1 MQAECRTFLAVSP
14 EVRVREARSAR
25 RKPMSQLVGTKGFA
39 TRPVREQAQLL
50 FLDTVLHLTASAVIL
65 FIEFLGRA
73 FGRRDV
79 GDHEAWV
86 GPFREVFRF
95 TDHSPL
101 G

>member
-1 MQAECRTFLAVSP
+1 MSRANVVSQC
-14 EVRVREARSAR
+14 
-25 RKPMSQLVGTKGFA
+25 RKPMSQLVGTKSFA

-86 GPFREVFRF
+86 RPFREVFRF